1 MQNVRIL
8 VPYNFTAYDQKS
20 LKFVINTFAHNRD
33 TDVTLLSVYTPLPE
47 IEARSAPIMAK
58 LKSSLSYLSQQNMAQ
73 ENALQDAAKS
83 LVQSGFSIHKVQ
95 AVFLPRKKDIATE
108 IIQIAKADRYT
119 LIVVNHKSK
128 KATHYFTGNVFN
140 KIVTAVKDITVC
152 VVT

>member
-1 MQNVRIL
+1 MQNIKIL
-8 VPYNFTAYDQKS
+8 VPYNFTTYDQKS

-33 TDVTLLSVYTPLPE
+33 TDVTLLSAYTPLPE
-47 IEARSAPIMAK
+47 IEARNAPIMAK

-83 LVQSGFSIHKVQ
+83 LVQSGFSAHKVR

-108 IIQIAKADRYT
+108 IIQFTKADHFN
-119 LIVVNHKSK
+119 LIVVNHKPK

-140 KIVTAVKDITVC
+140 KIINALRDITVC